1 MADRDHERGT
11 AGESAAASGRAHGDA
26 APRRDRVRDPVCG
39 MMITPSDATLRS
51 DHEDVRYYFCST
63 GCKARF
69 DAAPESYRAAAGIE
83 GDDAGFAKPHGDPVH
98 PGRDQPAASCH
109 PHGPADAEKASS
121 AQGAIWTCPM
131 HPEIRRNGPGSCPI
145 CGMALEPLVA
155 APDTGPN
162 PELIDMT
169 RRFWG
174 GFALGL
180 PVFLLEMGGHIFP
193 GLHHLVPMGVSV
205 WIQLLLATPVV
216 LWAGWPFFERAWV
229 SLVNRSPNMFTLIA
243 MGAGVPG
250 PTASSP
256 RWRRGFFRRPSRPP
270 TA

>member
-1 MADRDHERGT
+1 
-11 AGESAAASGRAHGDA
+11 
-26 APRRDRVRDPVCG
+26 
-39 MMITPSDATLRS
+39 
-51 DHEDVRYYFCST
+51 
-63 GCKARF
+63 
-69 DAAPESYRAAAGIE
+69 
-83 GDDAGFAKPHGDPVH
+83 
-98 PGRDQPAASCH
+98 
-109 PHGPADAEKASS
+109 
-121 AQGAIWTCPM
+121 M